1 MEFRNLTPFDALCFA
16 AVNARDELQ
25 RVVVMKV
32 AYKIVRVGQDW
43 QVRVMDESPM
53 QLCTSDQFYGEPGQ
67 SSIAQESDLAPYK
80 PKCDV
85 VVKGASHAPAGK
97 AAKSWPARVRLTALQ
112 APERVQPAEVP
123 KPQSLNPLMDLTAEQ
138 LAKWQR
144 DKALAQAKA
153 DDINQQLA
161 KLHAAQSVL
170 LDKTLTISG
179 PSEFTL
185 GLLGGWQRSTPEAT
199 TRVLLMWEHSFGGA
213 SVVQD
218 PKSDPKSDPKRPGHL
233 LNEVCYANPIGTG
246 WLERREP
253 EMRAKAKLGTRR
265 SIPAPQIE
273 YPQQTLKEPQ
283 FAEHPKPKAGEE
295 LDAQRMAQIAAQYG
309 HGPAGF
315 GVLGR
320 SWAPRLAQAGSY
332 DARWLKHRNPK
343 LPQDFNDAYWNGA
356 PADQQ
361 TEHLPQNLRVEL
373 WNLSDPTQTP
383 NGYLSVELP
392 GHRPFVLMRL
402 DSGAMAPLSLQT
414 DTLVIDTEAL
424 TISLTHRLRLPD
436 DMPVR
441 VLEARFEVDPQ
452 APLIKFKGESQ
463 AATATAI
470 PTATAN

>member
-16 AVNARDELQ
+16 AVNASDELQ

-32 AYKIVRVGQDW
+32 TYQLVREGDIW
-43 QVRVMDESPM
+43 QARLMDESPIH
-53 QLCTSDQFYGEPGQ
+53 LCTSDQFYGEPGQ

-85 VVKGASHAPAGK
+85 VVKGASHAPGGK

-112 APERVQPAEVP
+112 PPERVQPAEVP
-123 KPQSLNPLMDLTAEQ
+123 KPQSLNPLMDLTADQ
-138 LAKWQR
+138 LTKWQR
-144 DKALAQAKA
+144 DKALAQVKA
-153 DDINQQLA
+153 DEINEQLA
-161 KLHAAQSVL
+161 THHAAQSVL
-170 LDKTLTISG
+170 LDKTLTVSG

-185 GLLGGWQRSTPEAT
+185 GLLGGWQRSTPEPT
-199 TRVLLMWEHSFGGA
+199 TRVLLKWEHSFGGA
-213 SVVQD
+213 SAVQD
-218 PKSDPKSDPKRPGHL
+218 PKSDPKRPAHL

-246 WLERREP
+246 WLEKREP
-253 EMRAKAKLGTRR
+253 EMRAKATLGTRR

-273 YPQQTLKEPQ
+273 HPQHPLKEPH

-295 LDAQRMAQIAAQYG
+295 LHAQRMAQIAAQYG
-309 HGPAGF
+309 HQPAGF

-320 SWAPRLAQAGSY
+320 SWAPRLALAGSY
-332 DARWLKHRNPK
+332 DAKWLKHRNPK

-361 TEHLPQNLRVEL
+361 TEHLPQSLRIEL
-373 WNLSDPTQTP
+373 WNLSAPTQTLS
-383 NGYLSVELP
+383 GYLSVELP

-402 DSGAMAPLSLQT
+402 DSGAMAPLSMQT

-452 APLIKFKGESQ
+452 APLIKFKNEPQ
-463 AATATAI
+463 AAKPAAI
-470 PTATAN
+470 AN